1 MKTEK
6 YFPEEKYVNLK
17 QTLKEYLLLTVG
29 VLFVVVGVY
38 FFKFPNNFAIGGV
51 TGLAMIVSN
60 LLGGAISSATIV
72 TIVNTILLIIGLIV
86 LGKEFSTKTI
96 YGSFLLSG
104 SLQLL
109 EIIYPMN
116 APFTTEPVLEL
127 AFAVGFPAI
136 GSAILFNTGGSTGG
150 TDIVAMILK
159 KYSSF
164 DIGQALF
171 VSDFVLTLLAFP
183 TFGMQTGLLSFLGLV
198 LKSTVVDT
206 AIESMNLCKYFTVI
220 CDDADPITHYIVQD
234 LKRSATVCDATGAF
248 SGLNKKVILTVMNRA
263 QAVQLRQFIRQEQP
277 SAFILI
283 TNTSEIIGRG
293 FRVPTELKKK

>member
-1 MKTEK
+1 MKQK
-6 YFPEEKYVNLK
+6 I
-17 QTLKEYLLLTVG
+17 KEYLLLTLG
-29 VLFVVVGVY
+29 VLCVVIGVY

-60 LLGGAISSATIV
+60 SLGGAVSSATLV
-72 TIVNTILLIIGLIV
+72 TIVNTILLIIGLLV
-86 LGKEFSTKTI
+86 LGKEFSLKTI

-109 EIIYPMN
+109 EVVYPMT

-136 GSAILFNTGGSTGG
+136 GAAILFNSGGSTGG

-171 VSDFVLTLLAFP
+171 LTDVILTLLAFP
-183 TFGMQTGLLSFLGLV
+183 AFGMQTGLLSFLGLV

-220 CDDADPITHYIVQD
+220 CDDAEAINNFIVNE
-234 LKRSATVCDATGAF
+234 LHRSATVCDATGAF
-248 SGLNKKVILTVMNRA
+248 SGQNKKVVLTVMNRS
-263 QAVQLRQFIRQEQP
+263 QAVQLRQFIKHEQP

-293 FRVPTELKKK
+293 FRGQV

>member
-1 MKTEK
+1 M
-6 YFPEEKYVNLK
+6 K
-17 QTLKEYLLLTVG
+17 QTIKDYFLLTLG
-29 VLFVVVGVY
+29 VLCVIIGVY

-60 LLGGAISSATIV
+60 ALGGAISSATLV
-72 TIVNTILLIIGLIV
+72 TIVNTILLVIGLLV
-86 LGKEFSTKTI
+86 LGKEFSAKTI

-104 SLQLL
+104 GLQLL
-109 EIIYPMN
+109 EIIYPMD

-136 GSAILFNTGGSTGG
+136 GAAILFNSGGSTGG

-164 DIGQALF
+164 DIGQALLIT
-171 VSDFVLTLLAFP
+171 DLALTLLAFP
-183 TFGMQTGLLSFLGLV
+183 AFGIQTGLLSLLGLI
-198 LKSTVVDT
+198 LKSTIVDT

-220 CDDADPITHYIVQD
+220 CDDAEPINAFIVQE

-248 SGLNKKVILTVMNRA
+248 SGQNKKIILTVMNRA

-277 SAFILI
+277 TAFILI

-293 FRVPTELKKK
+293 FRVPAELKKKKDLNK

>member
-1 MKTEK
+1 MK
-6 YFPEEKYVNLK
+6 
-17 QTLKEYLLLTVG
+17 QIIKEYAILTVG
-29 VLFVVVGVY
+29 VLLVVIGVY

-51 TGLAMIVSN
+51 TGLAMIVSSM
-60 LLGGAISSATIV
+60 LGGAISSATL
-72 TIVNTILLIIGLIV
+72 VNIINTVLLIIGLIV
-86 LGKEFSTKTI
+86 LGKGFGLKTI

-109 EIIYPMN
+109 EVIYPMTQ
-116 APFTTEPVLEL
+116 PFTTEPVLEL

-136 GSAILFNTGGSTGG
+136 GSAILFNCGGSTGG

-159 KYSSF
+159 KYTSF

-171 VSDFVLTLLAFP
+171 ISDLILTLLAFP
-183 TFGMQTGLLSFLGLV
+183 AFGMQTGLLSCLGLI
-198 LKSTVVDT
+198 LKSTLVDT

-220 CDDADPITHYIVQD
+220 CDDADSINRYIVKE
-234 LKRSATVCDATGAF
+234 LHRSATVCDATGAF
-248 SGLNKKVILTVMNRA
+248 SRQNKKVILTVMNRA
-263 QAVQLRQFIRQEQP
+263 QALQLRQFIHQEQP

-293 FRVPTELKKK
+293 FRGVN

>member
-1 MKTEK
+1 MK
-6 YFPEEKYVNLK
+6 
-17 QTLKEYLLLTVG
+17 QIIKEYLLLTLG
-29 VLFVVVGVY
+29 VFCVVIGVY

-60 LLGGAISSATIV
+60 ALGGTISSATLV
-72 TIVNTILLIIGLIV
+72 TIVNTILLVIGLLV
-86 LGKEFSTKTI
+86 LGKEFSLKTI

-109 EIIYPMN
+109 EILYPMDT
-116 APFTTEPVLEL
+116 PFTSEPVLEL

-136 GSAILFNTGGSTGG
+136 GAAILFNSGGSTGG
-150 TDIVAMILK
+150 TDIIAMILK

-171 VSDFVLTLLAFP
+171 LTDVILTLLAFP
-183 TFGMQTGLLSFLGLV
+183 AFGMETGLLSLLGLI
-198 LKSTVVDT
+198 LKSTIVDT

-220 CDDADPITHYIVQD
+220 CDNAEPINRYIVKE
-234 LKRSATVCDATGAF
+234 LHRSATVCDATGAF
-248 SGLNKKVILTVMNRA
+248 SGQNKKIILTVMNRA
-263 QAVQLRQFIRQEQP
+263 QAVQLRHFIRQEQP
-277 SAFILI
+277 TAFILI

-293 FRVPTELKKK
+293 FRVPAELKTTESEKK

>member
-1 MKTEK
+1 MKQI
-6 YFPEEKYVNLK
+6 V
-17 QTLKEYLLLTVG
+17 KEYLLLTLG
-29 VLFVVVGVY
+29 VLCVVIGVY

-51 TGLAMIVSN
+51 TGLAMIVSDV
-60 LLGGAISSATIV
+60 LGGTISSATLV
-72 TIVNTILLIIGLIV
+72 TIVNAVLLVVGLLV
-86 LGKEFSTKTI
+86 LGKEFSLKTI

-109 EIIYPMN
+109 EVLYPMN
-116 APFTTEPVLEL
+116 SPFTNEPVLEL

-136 GSAILFNTGGSTGG
+136 GAAILFNSGGSTGG

-171 VSDFVLTLLAFP
+171 LTDVVLTLLAFP
-183 TFGMQTGLLSFLGLV
+183 TFGMQTGLLSLLGLI
-198 LKSTVVDT
+198 LKSTIVDT

-220 CDDADPITHYIVQD
+220 CDDAEPISQYIVKE
-234 LKRSATVCDATGAF
+234 LRRSATVCDATGAF
-248 SGLNKKVILTVMNRA
+248 SGQNKKIILTVMNRY
-263 QAVQLRQFIRQEQP
+263 QAVQLRQFIKKEQP
-277 SAFILI
+277 AAFILI

-293 FRVPTELKKK
+293 FRSAN

>member
-1 MKTEK
+1 MK
-6 YFPEEKYVNLK
+6 
-17 QTLKEYLLLTVG
+17 QIIKEYLLLTLG
-29 VLFVVVGVY
+29 VLCVVIGVY

-51 TGLAMIVSN
+51 TGLAMIVSDV
-60 LLGGAISSATIV
+60 LGGTISSATLV
-72 TIVNTILLIIGLIV
+72 TIVNAVLLVVGLLV
-86 LGKEFSTKTI
+86 LGKEFSLKTI

-109 EIIYPMN
+109 EVLYPMN
-116 APFTTEPVLEL
+116 GPFTNEPVLEL

-136 GSAILFNTGGSTGG
+136 GAAILFNSGGSTGG

-171 VSDFVLTLLAFP
+171 LTDVVLTLLAFP
-183 TFGMQTGLLSFLGLV
+183 TFGMQTGLLSLLGLI
-198 LKSTVVDT
+198 LKSTIVDT

-220 CDDADPITHYIVQD
+220 CDDAGPISQYIVKE
-234 LKRSATVCDATGAF
+234 LRRSATVCDATGAF
-248 SGLNKKVILTVMNRA
+248 SGQNKKIILTVMNRY
-263 QAVQLRQFIRQEQP
+263 QAVQLRQFIKKEQP
-277 SAFILI
+277 AAFILI

-293 FRVPTELKKK
+293 FRSAN

>member
-1 MKTEK
+1 MK
-6 YFPEEKYVNLK
+6 
-17 QTLKEYLLLTVG
+17 QRIKEYLLLTLG
-29 VLFVVVGVY
+29 VLCVVIGVY

-60 LLGGAISSATIV
+60 MLGGIISSATLV
-72 TIVNTILLIIGLIV
+72 TIVNAILLVLGLFV
-86 LGKEFSTKTI
+86 LGKGFSIKTI

-104 SLQLL
+104 LLQLL
-109 EIIYPMN
+109 EFIYPMDK
-116 APFTTEPVLEL
+116 PFTTEPVLEL

-136 GSAILFNTGGSTGG
+136 GAAILFNSGGSTGG

-171 VSDFVLTLLAFP
+171 LTDVVLTLLAFP
-183 TFGMQTGLLSFLGLV
+183 AFGMQTGLLSLLGLI
-198 LKSTVVDT
+198 LKSTIVDT

-220 CDDADPITHYIVQD
+220 CDDADPINRYIVQE
-234 LKRSATVCDATGAF
+234 LHRSATVCDATGAF
-248 SGLNKKVILTVMNRA
+248 SGQSKKIILTVMNRY
-263 QAVQLRQFIRQEQP
+263 QAVQLRQFIKHNQP
-277 SAFILI
+277 AAFILI

-293 FRVPTELKKK
+293 FRSAN

>member
-1 MKTEK
+1 M
-6 YFPEEKYVNLK
+6 NLK
-17 QTLKEYLLLTVG
+17 QTIKEYILLTIG
-29 VLFVVVGVY
+29 VLFVIIGVY

-51 TGLAMIVSN
+51 TGLAMIISN
-60 LLGGAISSATIV
+60 LLGGAISSATLV
-72 TIVNTILLIIGLIV
+72 TIVNTILLVIGLLV
-86 LGKEFSTKTI
+86 LGKEFSIKTI

-104 SLQLL
+104 GLQLL
-109 EIIYPMN
+109 EVIYPMD
-116 APFTTEPVLEL
+116 APFTAEPVLEL

-136 GSAILFNTGGSTGG
+136 GAAILFNSGGSTGG

-171 VSDFVLTLLAFP
+171 VTDVILTLLSFP

-220 CDDADPITHYIVQD
+220 CDDAESISQYIVHD
-234 LKRSATVCDATGAF
+234 LKRSATVCNATGAF
-248 SGLNKKVILTVMNRA
+248 SGQNKKVILTVMNRA
-263 QAVQLRQFIRQEQP
+263 QAVQLRHFIHQEQP
-277 SAFILI
+277 TAFILI

-293 FRVPTELKKK
+293 FRVPAELKKKEAEK